1 MTPKKEYAVC
11 VAHSLP
17 LHLKKKRKSN
27 QALFFHAS
35 EPITVNTCVQI
46 ASVCD

>member
-17 LHLKKKRKSN
+17 LHVKKKKKSN
-27 QALFFHAS
+27 QALFQAS